1 MVSFLSLFLGLV
13 VGHQTVTVEVVEPV
27 AHVEIL
33 LDGRSVET
41 FEAPPW
47 SGQIDLGEELQPHEL
62 TAVAFDHNGVEL
74 DRTSQWINLPRQPAE
89 TTILLEHDRA
99 SRRQVARVSW
109 ESLTGDEPSAVRAE
123 FDGRDLEF
131 DDPRAIPLP
140 PYDPAQ
146 LHFLRVELEFAG
158 FVHSSAE
165 ITFGGT
171 YTDQVNTEL
180 TAFPVVPATGRKKLP
195 KTTELQDGFLARDK
209 ILRIAAVEKG
219 LVDLIVVRDQGA
231 WSDLRRIRDEALKSP
246 SSSRILGSMEQRR
259 HWFVFDATGW
269 PAWTVQ
275 FLWPVSR
282 RLDRGTGSYDLF
294 SHSAKYSAAG
304 GSLLGWLTSVEQ
316 PAEWSGDQ
324 RLADAIAIAAI
335 TAASGNRRR
344 GILLILGDSTKD
356 TSDAAPGTIRRFLKS
371 LAVPLFVWKIGPDGA
386 LETPWGAATDA
397 SSPKR
402 MSRAS
407 RGLFRHLESQR
418 IIWLEGIHLPQQ
430 VTLAPALQD
439 KVKASG

>member
-13 VGHQTVTVEVVEPV
+13 VGHQTVAVEVAEPV
-27 AHVEIL
+27 ARVEIL
-33 LDGRSVET
+33 LDGRSVKN

-62 TAVAFDHNGVEL
+62 TAVAFDGQGVEL

-99 SRRQVARVSW
+99 TRRQIARVSW
-109 ESLTGDEPSAVRAE
+109 ESLTGDEPSAVHAE

-180 TAFPVVPATGRKKLP
+180 TALPVEPATGRRKLP
-195 KTTELQDGFLARDK
+195 KATEWQDGFLARDK
-209 ILRIAAVEKG
+209 VLRVAAVEKG

-231 WSDLRRIRDEALKSP
+231 WQQLRTIRSRAWTDP
-246 SSSRILGSMEQRR
+246 SSSRILGSREQRR
-259 HWFVFDATGW
+259 HFFETGLAGW
-269 PAWTVQ
+269 QAWTFQ

-316 PAEWSGDQ
+316 PVEWSGDQ
-324 RLADAIAIAAI
+324 RLADAVAIAAI

-344 GILLILGDSTKD
+344 GVLLVLGDATRD
-356 TSDAAPGTIRRFLKS
+356 ASDAAPATIRRFLKS
-371 LAVPLFVWKIGPDGA
+371 LAVPLFVWTIGPDAA
-386 LETPWGAATDA
+386 LETPWGPATDA

-407 RGLFRHLESQR
+407 RKLFHRLENQR
-418 IIWLEGIHLPQQ
+418 IVWLEGIHLPQQ
-430 VTLAPALQD
+430 ITLTPALQD